1 MRSDY
6 GGKSISKLH
15 YDDSGCN
22 GWSHPNASFK
32 EGGTF
37 HNFEQLLGIYG
48 GSKSVPS
55 IQLWQ
60 TDTIAMV
67 DCCAKWRTWTENL
80 HVFPEWEIFFL
91 QRCVPRMC
99 TGSEPFLWQIAVIRQ
114 AWAQLIKEESENI
127 GSSLMTVIRAAWPLH
142 KGWHAQNERQ
152 WTSRTRLRFHVKSH
166 DFFHKYVC
174 LPSRPW
180 FKIRVSELCRFLR
193 RVQYPGAALG
203 KKAGHYPTP
212 AIKGMS

>member
-67 DCCAKWRTWTENL
+67 DCCAKWRTWTENS

-166 DFFHKYVC
+166 DFFSQICVFTFEALVQNKSVRT
-174 LPSRPW
+174 LPFSSQGSIPGCS
-180 FKIRVSELCRFLR
+180 IR
-193 RVQYPGAALG
+193 Q
-203 KKAGHYPTP
+203 
-212 AIKGMS
+212 KGGPLPHPCN